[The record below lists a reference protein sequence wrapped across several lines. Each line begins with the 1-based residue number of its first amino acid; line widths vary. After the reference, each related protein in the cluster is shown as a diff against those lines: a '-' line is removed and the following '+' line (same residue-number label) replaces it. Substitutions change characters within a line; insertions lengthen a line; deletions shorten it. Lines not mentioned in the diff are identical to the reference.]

1 MKSFEAAFASW
12 IVRNPWIVIALSILL
27 IAIPATGLSKLY
39 FDSSYRVYFSNDN
52 PELSNLETIEATYN
66 ESHNVIIVVAP
77 KDGNVFTAR
86 TLSAIEQL
94 TEDAWQVPFSRR
106 VDSITNFQYT
116 TAEEDDLVVRDMVK
130 NGSAYSAAKLL
141 AVREAVLAEPALVNR
156 LVSKEGHVTGVNI
169 TLSMPVEGRTEAEPQ
184 IVAYARKIA
193 AKLDAQYPELE
204 TYLSGV
210 VMLNNTFGESAANDF
225 TKLVPISFAL
235 MMIIVAILIGGVAGT
250 LVTMVII
257 IASVIAAMGAA
268 GHIGFPLTGMSASAP
283 IIILTVAV
291 ANCVHVLVSFV
302 HGLRKGE
309 TKAEAMDESLRIN
322 LQPVFLASA
331 TTAIGFTSM
340 NFSVVP
346 PFQYLGNIVCMG
358 VLFSFVL
365 TVTFLPAV
373 MSLLPTRRKP
383 ADEHTQDGKLMT
395 RLADFVIAKQ
405 RALLWST
412 LIVFGALIANIPR
425 NEINDVFVH
434 YFDETIPFRVATD
447 FMVENM
453 TGVYL
458 NDYSLESGETGGISN
473 PAFLRDVEKLSEWL
487 ETQPG
492 TVHVDRFTTI
502 MKRLNKNMH
511 GDEDGHYTLP
521 DDRRL
526 AAQYLLLY
534 EMSLPYGLDIN
545 NQINVDKSATK
556 LAHTIGLISSKA
568 ALGLDKSVHKW
579 VKDNA
584 PSIKRVISGS
594 PTLMFS
600 NIGQRNSRTM
610 LLGTSA
616 ALAAISVILVV
627 ALRSFKIGMVS
638 LIPNLVPA
646 AVGFGL
652 WGIFVG
658 EVGMTLS
665 VVTGMS
671 FGIVVD
677 NTVHFLSKYLR
688 ARRESGL
695 SPEAAIRYAFRTV
708 GNALVITTST
718 LIVGFL
724 TLATSS
730 FSLNADMGM
739 LTAVV
744 IAVALVAVF
753 LLLPPLLLKIDDP
766 GDGSA
771 PGGERLEASAPA

>member
-1 MKSFEAAFASW
+1 MKKFEAAYAAW
-12 IVRNPWIVIALSILL
+12 IVCHPWTVIVLSILVV
-27 IAIPATGLSKLY
+27 AVPATGLSKLY
-39 FDSSYRVYFSNDN
+39 FDSSYRVYFSDDN
-52 PELSNLETIEATYN
+52 PELLDLEAIEATYS
-66 ESHNVIIVVAP
+66 ESHNVIFVVAP
-77 KDGNVFTAR
+77 QDGDVFTPR
-86 TLSAIEQL
+86 TLSAIEHL
-94 TEDAWQVPFSRR
+94 TEQAWQVPFSRR

-130 NGSAYSAAKLL
+130 NASAYTVAELA
-141 AVREAVLAEPALVNR
+141 AVRKAVLAEPALINR
-156 LVSKEGHVTGVNI
+156 LISRRGHVTGVNI
-169 TLSMPVEGRTEAEPQ
+169 TFSVPAEGRTEAEPP
-184 IVAYARKIA
+184 IVAHARKIA
-193 AKLDAQYPELE
+193 AELEAQYPDLDI
-204 TYLSGV
+204 YLSGV
-210 VMLNNTFGESAANDF
+210 VMMNNTFSESAATDF
-225 TKLVPISFAL
+225 TTLVPISFVL
-235 MMIIVAILIGGVAGT
+235 MMVIVAILVGGVAGT

-257 IASVIAAMGAA
+257 VGSVLAAMGAS
-268 GHIGFPLTGMSASAP
+268 GHIGFPMTSMSASAP
-283 IIILTVAV
+283 IIILTVAI

-309 TKAEAMDESLRIN
+309 TKAEAMDESIRIN

-373 MSLLPTRRKP
+373 MSLLPTRHKP
-383 ADEHTQDGKLMT
+383 ADEQAKDGKLMSAF
-395 RLADFVIAKQ
+395 ADFVIARQ
-405 RALLWST
+405 RVLLWST
-412 LIVFGALIANIPR
+412 LIVFGVLIANIPR

-434 YFDETIPFRVATD
+434 YFDDSIAFRKATD
-447 FMVENM
+447 FMVDNM
-453 TGVYL
+453 TGVYV
-458 NDYSLESGETGGISN
+458 NDYSLESGEPGGISN
-473 PAFLRDVEKLSEWL
+473 PAFLRDVERLSEWI
-487 ETQPG
+487 ESQPG
-492 TVHVDRFTTI
+492 TIHVDRFPTV
-502 MKRLNKNMH
+502 MKRLNKSMH
-511 GDEDGHYTLP
+511 GDDEDHYTLP
-521 DDRRL
+521 DNRNL

-534 EMSLPYGLDIN
+534 EMSLPYGLDVN

-556 LAHTIGLISSKA
+556 LAHTIDILSSQA
-568 ALGLDKSVHKW
+568 SLDLDQSVHTW
-579 VKDNA
+579 VNENA
-584 PSIKRVISGS
+584 PSIKKVISGS
-594 PTLMFS
+594 PALTFA

-688 ARRESGL
+688 ARREQRL
-695 SPEAAIRYAFRTV
+695 TPEDSIRYAFRTV
-708 GNALVITTST
+708 GTALVITTST
-718 LIVGFL
+718 LVIGFL

-730 FSLNADMGM
+730 FSLNSDMGL

-753 LLLPPLLLKIDDP
+753 LLLPSLLLKIERS

-771 PGGERLEASAPA
+771 PRAGSVDASNPA

>member
-1 MKSFEAAFASW
+1 MKKFEAAFATW
-12 IVRNPWIVIALSILL
+12 IVRHPWTVIAFSILL
-27 IAIPATGLSKLY
+27 VSIPATGLSKLY
-39 FDSSYRVYFSNDN
+39 FDSSYRVYFSDDN

-77 KDGNVFTAR
+77 KDGDVFTASA
-86 TLSAIEQL
+86 LSAIEQL
-94 TEDAWQVPFSRR
+94 TEAAWQMPFSRR

-116 TAEEDDLVVRDMVK
+116 TAEADDLVVRDMVK
-130 NGSAYSAAKLL
+130 NAADYTATELQS
-141 AVREAVLAEPALVNR
+141 VRKAVLAEPALINR
-156 LVSKEGHVTGVNI
+156 LISQQGHVTGVNI
-169 TLSMPVEGRTEAEPQ
+169 TLSMPDEGRTDAEPA
-184 IVAYARKIA
+184 IVAHARKIA
-193 AKLDAQYPELE
+193 AELEVQYPDLD

-210 VMLNNTFGESAANDF
+210 VMLNNTFSESATNDF
-225 TKLVPISFAL
+225 TTLVPISFVL
-235 MMIIVAILIGGVAGT
+235 MMVIVAILVGGIAGT
-250 LVTMVII
+250 LVTMIII
-257 IASVIAAMGAA
+257 IASVVAAMGAA

-283 IIILTVAV
+283 IIILTVAI

-309 TKAEAMDESLRIN
+309 TKAEAMDESIRIN
-322 LQPVFLASA
+322 LQPVCLASA

-383 ADEHTQDGKLMT
+383 ADEHAKDGKFMT

-434 YFDETIPFRVATD
+434 YFGESIPFRIATD

-458 NDYSLESGETGGISN
+458 NDYSLETGESGGISN

-487 ETQPG
+487 ESQPG
-492 TVHVDRFTTI
+492 TVHVDRFTTV

-511 GDEDGHYTLP
+511 GDEEGHHTLP
-521 DDRRL
+521 DNREL

-556 LAHTIGLISSKA
+556 LAHTIGIISSKA
-568 ALGLDKSVHKW
+568 ALELDNNVHAW
-579 VKDNA
+579 VKENA
-584 PSIKRVISGS
+584 PSIKHVISGS

-646 AVGFGL
+646 TVGFGL

-688 ARRESGL
+688 ARRENGL
-695 SPEAAIRYAFRTV
+695 SPQDAIRYAFRTV
-708 GNALVITTST
+708 GNALVITTTT
-718 LIVGFL
+718 LVIGFL

-730 FSLNADMGM
+730 FSLNADMGL

-753 LLLPPLLLKIDDP
+753 LLLPPLLLKIEDSGDEPAPDADP
-766 GDGSA
+766 VS
-771 PGGERLEASAPA
+771 ASALV

>member
-1 MKSFEAAFASW
+1 MKRFEAAFASW
-12 IVRNPWIVIALSILL
+12 IVHNPWKVIALSILV
-27 IAIPATGLSKLY
+27 IAIPATGLPKLY
-39 FDSSYRVYFSNDN
+39 FDSSYRVYFSDDN
-52 PELSNLETIEATYN
+52 PELANLETIEATYN
-66 ESHNVIIVVAP
+66 ESHNVIIVISP
-77 KDGNVFTAR
+77 KDGDVFTAR
-86 TLSAIEQL
+86 TLAAIEQL

-116 TAEEDDLVVRDMVK
+116 TAQADDLVVRDMVK
-130 NGSAYSAAKLL
+130 NASAYSAADRL
-141 AVREAVLAEPALVNR
+141 AVRDAVLAEPALVDR
-156 LVSKEGHVTGVNI
+156 LISKQGHVTGVNI

-193 AKLDAQYPELE
+193 AKLEAQYPELD

-210 VMLNNTFGESAANDF
+210 VMLNNSFSESATNDF
-225 TKLVPISFAL
+225 THLVPISFMF
-235 MMIIVAILIGGVAGT
+235 MMIVVAILVGGIAGT

-268 GHIGFPLTGMSASAP
+268 GYIGFPLTGMSASAP
-283 IIILTVAV
+283 IIILTVAI

-309 TKAEAMDESLRIN
+309 TKVEAMDESIRIN

-346 PFQYLGNIVCMG
+346 PFQHLGNIVCMG

-373 MSLLPTRRKP
+373 MSLLPARRKP
-383 ADEHTQDGKLMT
+383 ADEQAQDGKLMI

-405 RALLWST
+405 RVLLWST

-434 YFDETIPFRVATD
+434 YFDETVPFRIATD

-487 ETQPG
+487 ELQPG

-511 GDEDGHYTLP
+511 GDEEGHYTLP
-521 DDRRL
+521 DDRDL

-568 ALGLDKSVHKW
+568 ALALDKSVHVW
-579 VKDNA
+579 VRENA

-627 ALRSFKIGMVS
+627 ALRSLKLGMAS
-638 LIPNLVPA
+638 LVPNLVPA

-688 ARRESGL
+688 TRRENGI
-695 SPEAAIRYAFRTV
+695 SPEAAIGYAFQTV
-708 GNALVITTST
+708 GNALVITTTT
-718 LIVGFL
+718 LVIGFL

-744 IAVALVAVF
+744 IAIALVAVF
-753 LLLPPLLLKIDDP
+753 LLLPPLLLKIEGSRDEPAAGIDP
-766 GDGSA
+766 VKY
-771 PGGERLEASAPA
+771 

>member
-1 MKSFEAAFASW
+1 MKKFEAAFATW
-12 IVRNPWIVIALSILL
+12 IVRNPWIVIALSILFV
-27 IAIPATGLSKLY
+27 AIPATGLSKLY
-39 FDSSYRVYFSNDN
+39 FDSSYRVYFSDDN
-52 PELSNLETIEATYN
+52 PELLNLEAIEATYN

-77 KDGNVFTAR
+77 HDGDVFTAK

-94 TEDAWQVPFSRR
+94 TEQAWQVPFSRR

-130 NGSAYSAAKLL
+130 NASAYSAAELE
-141 AVREAVLAEPALVNR
+141 AVRKAVLAEPALINR
-156 LVSKEGHVTGVNI
+156 LISGQGHVTGVNI
-169 TLSMPVEGRTEAEPQ
+169 TFSMPSEGRTDAEPA
-184 IVAYARKIA
+184 IVKQSRKIA
-193 AKLDAQYPELE
+193 ADLEKQYPHLDI
-204 TYLSGV
+204 YLSGV
-210 VMLNNTFGESAANDF
+210 VMMNNTFSESAAIDF
-225 TKLVPISFAL
+225 TTLVPISFVL
-235 MMIIVAILIGGVAGT
+235 MLVIVAILVGGVAGT
-250 LVTMVII
+250 LVTMIII
-257 IASVIAAMGAA
+257 IASVLAAMGAS
-268 GHIGFPLTGMSASAP
+268 GYIGFPLTGMSASAP
-283 IIILTVAV
+283 IIILTVAI

-309 TKAEAMDESLRIN
+309 TKAEAMDESIRIN

-383 ADEHTQDGKLMT
+383 ADENAKDGKLMT
-395 RLADFVIAKQ
+395 HLADFVIAKR

-412 LIVFGALIANIPR
+412 LIVFAALIANVPR
-425 NEINDVFVH
+425 NEINDIFVH
-434 YFDETIPFRVATD
+434 YFDKSISFRVATD
-447 FMVENM
+447 FMVDNM
-453 TGVYL
+453 TGVYV
-458 NDYSLESGETGGISN
+458 NDYSLESGEPGGISN
-473 PAFLRDVEKLSEWL
+473 PAFLRDVERLSEWM
-487 ETQPG
+487 ESDPG
-492 TVHVDRFTTI
+492 TIHVDRFPTI
-502 MKRLNKNMH
+502 MKRLNKSMH
-511 GDEDGHYTLP
+511 GDDEAHYVLP
-521 DDRRL
+521 DNREL

-556 LAHTIGLISSKA
+556 LAHTINILSSQA
-568 ALGLDKSVHKW
+568 TLDLDKSVHEWIKE
-579 VKDNA
+579 NA
-584 PSIKRVISGS
+584 PSITKVTSGS
-594 PTLMFS
+594 PSLTFS

-616 ALAAISVILVV
+616 ALAAISVVLVV

-688 ARRESGL
+688 ARRENGF
-695 SPEAAIRYAFRTV
+695 SPPDAIRYAFRTV
-708 GNALVITTST
+708 GNALVITTTT
-718 LIVGFL
+718 LVIGFL

-730 FSLNADMGM
+730 FSLNADMGL

-744 IAVALVAVF
+744 IAVALIAVF
-753 LLLPPLLLKIDDP
+753 LLLPPLLLKIEDSGDEAARDADP
-766 GDGSA
+766 ARVSA
-771 PGGERLEASAPA
+771 PG

>member
-1 MKSFEAAFASW
+1 M
-12 IVRNPWIVIALSILL
+12 
-27 IAIPATGLSKLY
+27 PATGLSKLY
-39 FDSSYRVYFSNDN
+39 FDSSYRVFFSEDN
-52 PELSNLETIEATYN
+52 PELLNLEAIEATYN
-66 ESHNVIIVVAP
+66 ESHNVIFVVAP
-77 KDGNVFTAR
+77 KDGDVFTAR

-94 TEDAWQVPFSRR
+94 TEQAWQVPFSRR

-130 NGSAYSAAKLL
+130 NASAYSAEDLA
-141 AVREAVLAEPALVNR
+141 AVRKAVFAEPALINR
-156 LVSKEGHVTGVNI
+156 LISKQGHVTGVNI
-169 TLSMPVEGRTEAEPQ
+169 TFSMPAEGRSEAEPPV
-184 IVAYARKIA
+184 VAHSRQIA
-193 AKLDAQYPELE
+193 ADIKKQYPDLDI
-204 TYLSGV
+204 YLSGV
-210 VMLNNTFGESAANDF
+210 VMMNNTFSESAAIDF
-225 TKLVPISFAL
+225 TTLVPISFGL
-235 MMIIVAILIGGVAGT
+235 MMVVVAILVGGIAGT
-250 LVTMVII
+250 LVTMMII
-257 IASVIAAMGAA
+257 IGSVLAAMGAS
-268 GHIGFPLTGMSASAP
+268 GHIGFPMTSMSASAP
-283 IIILTVAV
+283 IIILTVAI

-309 TKAEAMDESLRIN
+309 TRAEAMDESIRIN

-373 MSLLPTRRKP
+373 MSLLPTRRMP
-383 ADEHTQDGKLMT
+383 ADEHAKDGKIMAK
-395 RLADFVIAKQ
+395 LADFVIAKN

-412 LIVFGALIANIPR
+412 LIVFGVLIANIPR

-434 YFDETIPFRVATD
+434 YFEKSIAFRAATD
-447 FMVENM
+447 FMVDNM
-453 TGVYL
+453 TGVYV
-458 NDYSLESGETGGISN
+458 NDYSLESGEPGGISN
-473 PAFLRDVEKLSEWL
+473 PAFLRDVERLSEWM
-487 ETQPG
+487 ESQPG
-492 TVHVDRFTTI
+492 TIHVDRFPTV
-502 MKRLNKNMH
+502 MKRLNMSMH
-511 GDEDGHYTLP
+511 GDDEAHYALP
-521 DDRRL
+521 DNREL

-534 EMSLPYGLDIN
+534 EMSLPYGLDVN

-556 LAHTIGLISSKA
+556 LAHTTGILSSQA
-568 ALGLDKSVHKW
+568 SLDLDKSIHAWAKE
-579 VKDNA
+579 NA
-584 PSIKRVISGS
+584 PSITKVISGS
-594 PTLMFS
+594 PNLTFS

-688 ARRESGL
+688 ARREQGL
-695 SPEAAIRYAFRTV
+695 TPQDAIRYAFRTV
-708 GNALVITTST
+708 GTALVITTST
-718 LIVGFL
+718 LVIGFL

-730 FSLNADMGM
+730 FSLNSDMGL

-744 IAVALVAVF
+744 IGVALIAVF
-753 LLLPPLLLKIDDP
+753 LLLPSLLLKIEGA
-766 GDGSA
+766 GDEPA
-771 PGGERLEASAPA
+771 ERSGKDALPTSP

>member
-1 MKSFEAAFASW
+1 MKKFEAAFSAW
-12 IVRNPWIVIALSILL
+12 IVRHPWTVIALSILL
-27 IAIPATGLSKLY
+27 VAIPATGLSKLY
-39 FDSSYRVYFSNDN
+39 FDSSYRVYFSDDN
-52 PELSNLETIEATYN
+52 PELLNLEAIEATYN

-77 KDGNVFTAR
+77 QDGDVFTAR
-86 TLSAIEQL
+86 TLSAIEEL
-94 TEDAWQVPFSRR
+94 TEQAWQVPFSRR

-130 NGSAYSAAKLL
+130 NASAYTAAELK
-141 AVREAVLAEPALVNR
+141 AVRKAVLAEPALINR
-156 LVSKEGHVTGVNI
+156 LISQQGHVTGINI
-169 TLSMPVEGRTEAEPQ
+169 TFSMPAEGRSDAEPP
-184 IVAYARKIA
+184 IVAHARKIA
-193 AKLDAQYPELE
+193 AEIEAQYPHLDI
-204 TYLSGV
+204 YLSGV
-210 VMLNNTFGESAANDF
+210 VMMNNTFSESAAIDF
-225 TKLVPISFAL
+225 TTLVPISFAL
-235 MMIIVAILIGGVAGT
+235 MMVIVAILIGGVAGT
-250 LVTMVII
+250 LVTMII
-257 IASVIAAMGAA
+257 IVASVTAAMGAS
-268 GHIGFPLTGMSASAP
+268 GHIGFPLTSMSASAP
-283 IIILTVAV
+283 IIILTVAI

-309 TKAEAMDESLRIN
+309 TKAEAMDESIRIN

-373 MSLLPTRRKP
+373 MSLLPTRRKR
-383 ADEHTQDGKLMT
+383 ADENAKDGKLMI
-395 RLADFVIAKQ
+395 RLADFVIARQ

-412 LIVFGALIANIPR
+412 LIVFAALVANIPR

-434 YFDETIPFRVATD
+434 YFDKSIPFRVATD

-453 TGVYL
+453 TGIYL
-458 NDYSLESGETGGISN
+458 NDYSLESGESGGISN
-473 PAFLRDVEKLSEWL
+473 PAFLRDVERLSEWM
-487 ETQPG
+487 EAQSG
-492 TVHVDRFTTI
+492 TIHVDRFTTI

-511 GDEDGHYTLP
+511 GDDEAHYTLP
-521 DDRRL
+521 DNREL

-556 LAHTIGLISSKA
+556 VAHTIEILSSQA
-568 ALGLDKSVHKW
+568 ALDLDKSVHEW
-579 VKDNA
+579 VKENA
-584 PSIKRVISGS
+584 PSIKKVISGS
-594 PTLMFS
+594 PPLTFS

-616 ALAAISVILVV
+616 ALAAISIVLVV
-627 ALRSFKIGMVS
+627 ALRSFKIGLVS

-688 ARRESGL
+688 ARRENGL
-695 SPEAAIRYAFRTV
+695 SPQDAIRYAFRTV
-708 GNALVITTST
+708 GNALVITTTT
-718 LIVGFL
+718 LVIGFL

-730 FSLNADMGM
+730 FSLNADMGL

-753 LLLPPLLLKIDDP
+753 LLLPPLLLKIEDNSDQLTTDADLAGRSVP
-766 GDGSA
+766 V
-771 PGGERLEASAPA
+771 

>member
-1 MKSFEAAFASW
+1 MKKFEAAFATW
-12 IVRNPWIVIALSILL
+12 IVNNPWTVIVLSILL
-27 IAIPATGLSKLY
+27 VSVPATGLSKLY
-39 FDSSYRVYFSNDN
+39 FDSSYRVYFSEDN
-52 PELSNLETIEATYN
+52 PELSNLDTIEATYN

-77 KDGNVFTAR
+77 KDGNVFTTS

-116 TAEEDDLVVRDMVK
+116 TAEADDLVVRDMVK
-130 NGSAYSAAKLL
+130 NASALTTAELSAI
-141 AVREAVLAEPALVNR
+141 RHAVLGETALVNR
-156 LVSKEGHVTGVNI
+156 LISKQGHVTGVNI
-169 TLSMPVEGRTEAEPQ
+169 TLSMPAEKRAEAEPV
-184 IVAYARKIA
+184 IAAHARKIA
-193 AKLDAQYPELE
+193 DKLNTQYPELD
-204 TYLSGV
+204 TYLSGI
-210 VMLNNTFGESAANDF
+210 VMLNNTFSESATGDF
-225 TKLVPISFAL
+225 TNLVPISFVL
-235 MMIIVAILIGGVAGT
+235 MMIVVAILVGGIAGT
-250 LVTMVII
+250 LVTMIII
-257 IASVIAAMGAA
+257 IASVMAAMGAA

-309 TKAEAMDESLRIN
+309 PKAEAMDESLRIN

-365 TVTFLPAV
+365 TVTFLPAL
-373 MSLLPTRRKP
+373 MSLLPTRHKP
-383 ADEHTQDGKLMT
+383 AHEQQDGKLML
-395 RLADFVIAKQ
+395 RLANFVIAK
-405 RALLWST
+405 RRILLWST

-434 YFDETIPFRVATD
+434 YFDESISFRTDTD
-447 FMVENM
+447 FMADNM
-453 TGVYL
+453 TGVHI
-458 NDYSLESGETGGISN
+458 NDYSLESGEPGGISN
-473 PAFLRDVEKLSEWL
+473 PAFLRDVEKLSQWL

-492 TVHVDRFTTI
+492 TVHVDRYTTI

-511 GDEDGHYTLP
+511 GDEEGHYTLP
-521 DDRRL
+521 ENREL

-556 LAHTIGLISSKA
+556 IAHTIGTISSKSVLA
-568 ALGLDKSVHKW
+568 LDKDVHAW
-579 VKDNA
+579 VKENA

-616 ALAAISVILVV
+616 ALAAISIILVL
-627 ALRSFKIGMVS
+627 ALRSIKIGTVS
-638 LIPNLVPA
+638 LVPNLVPA

-695 SPEAAIRYAFRTV
+695 NPQDAIRYAFRTV
-708 GNALVITTST
+708 GTALVITTTT
-718 LIVGFL
+718 LVIGFL
-724 TLATSS
+724 TLSTSS
-730 FSLNADMGM
+730 FSLNADMGL
-739 LTAVV
+739 LTAAV
-744 IAVALVAVF
+744 IAVALIAVF
-753 LLLPPLLLKIDDP
+753 LLLPPLLLKIEDADDEP
-766 GDGSA
+766 SSSA
-771 PGGERLEASAPA
+771 DPAAV

>member
-1 MKSFEAAFASW
+1 MKRFEAAFATW
-12 IVRNPWIVIALSILL
+12 IVTHPWVVIALSCAL
-27 IAIPATGLSKLY
+27 IAIPATGLSNLY
-39 FDSSYRVYFSNDN
+39 FDSSYRIYFGEDN
-52 PELSNLETIEATYN
+52 PQLADLEAIEATYTEN
-66 ESHNVIIVVAP
+66 HNVIIVVAP
-77 KDGNVFTAR
+77 EDNEVFTAK
-86 TLSAIEQL
+86 TLQAIEEL
-94 TEDAWQVPFSRR
+94 TDAAWQVPYARR

-116 TAEEDDLVVRDMVK
+116 TATEDDVIVRDMVK
-130 NGSAYSAAKLL
+130 GASGLSDDELL
-141 AVREAVLAEPALVNR
+141 EVKRAVLAEPALINR
-156 LVSKEGHVTGVNI
+156 LISSGGNVTGVNI
-169 TLSMPVEGRTEAEPQ
+169 TLSMPEEELTTATPT
-184 IVAYARKIA
+184 VANHARAAA
-193 AKLDAQYPELE
+193 AKLEADYPHLK
-204 TYLSGV
+204 TYISGV
-210 VMLNNTFGESAANDF
+210 VMLDNSFSESALRDF
-225 TKLVPISFAL
+225 SFLVPVSFVL
-235 MMIIVAILIGGVAGT
+235 MMALIAILVGGIAGT
-250 LVTMVII
+250 FVTMII
-257 IASVIAAMGAA
+257 IITSVIAAMGTT
-268 GHIGFPLTGMSASAP
+268 GYIGFPLTAMSTSGP
-283 IIILTVAV
+283 IIILTVAI
-291 ANCVHVLVSFV
+291 ANCVHVLVSYV

-309 TKAEAMDESLRIN
+309 NRREAMEESLRIN

-340 NFSVVP
+340 NFSEVP
-346 PFQYLGNIVCMG
+346 PFAHLGNIVCFG

-373 MSLLPTRRKP
+373 MTLLPNRRKF
-383 ADEHTQDGKLMT
+383 AAANGQGSLIMS
-395 RLADFVIAKQ
+395 RLADFVIGKQ
-405 RALLWST
+405 RGLLWAMV
-412 LIVFGALIANIPR
+412 LIFGLIIANIPR

-434 YFDETIPFRVATD
+434 YFGDSIPFRADTD
-447 FMVENM
+447 FMIDNL
-453 TGVYL
+453 TGVYV
-458 NDYSLESGETGGISN
+458 NDYSLYSGETGGISN
-473 PAFLRDVEKLSEWL
+473 PQFLRDVERLSEWL

-511 GDEDGHYTLP
+511 GDDDGYYRLP
-521 DDRRL
+521 DDREL

-545 NQINVDKSATK
+545 NQIDVDKSATK
-556 LAHTIGLISSKA
+556 LAHTIGMISSKDTL
-568 ALGLDKSVHKW
+568 ALDRRIREW
-579 VKDNA
+579 VAENA
-584 PSIKRVISGS
+584 PSIKSVRSGS

-600 NIGQRNSRTM
+600 NIGQRNSKAM
-610 LLGTSA
+610 LLGTSV
-616 ALAAISVILVV
+616 ALAAISIILIL
-627 ALRSFKIGMVS
+627 ALRSFRIGSIS

-688 ARRESGL
+688 ARRENHMS
-695 SPEAAIRYAFRTV
+695 AQDAVRYAFNTV

-718 LIVGFL
+718 LVIGFL

-730 FSLNADMGM
+730 FSLNADMGL

-753 LLLPPLLLKIDDP
+753 LLLPPLLLRIE
-766 GDGSA
+766 GDSPSSSNIGAGETTSA
-771 PGGERLEASAPA
+771 